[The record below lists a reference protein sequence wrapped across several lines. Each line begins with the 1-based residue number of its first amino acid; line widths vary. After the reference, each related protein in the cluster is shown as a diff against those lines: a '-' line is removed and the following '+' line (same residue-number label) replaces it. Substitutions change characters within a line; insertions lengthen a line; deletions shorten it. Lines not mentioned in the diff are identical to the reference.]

1 MVRRTS
7 PGMVSVLLMMLLT
20 SWVLVACGGTSPT
33 PTPSRAGTPP
43 PASTATPTAQAM
55 TSPTAMP
62 TATRVATPTPAPTP
76 TPQLTG
82 EVVVF
87 AAASLT
93 DAFKEIAAEFQKAHP
108 GVTVTFNFGGSSLL
122 RTQLAQGAKAD
133 VFASADKKNMD
144 GAIQDG
150 TISGTPKVFVRNEP
164 VIVVPANNPAGITSL
179 KDLGKSGVRL
189 VLEGKDVPIG
199 NYARQ
204 ILDEASQDP
213 SYGSDFSARVLQNV
227 VSEETN
233 VKASLTKVVLGEAD
247 ATFVYRTDVT
257 ADVRDKVKIIE
268 IPANLNITAEYYIA
282 TTKQAPNPTA
292 AQAFVEYVLSPAS
305 QKILAKWGFK
315 TVQ

>member
-7 PGMVSVLLMMLLT
+7 PGMVSVLLLMLLAP
-20 SWVLVACGGTSPT
+20 WLLVACGGASST
-33 PTPSRAGTPP
+33 PTPSRAGTTPP
-43 PASTATPTAQAM
+43 PSTATPTARVMA
-55 TSPTAMP
+55 SPTATP
-62 TATRVATPTPAPTP
+62 TAASTP

-93 DAFKEIAAEFQKAHP
+93 DAFKEIAAAFQKAHP
-108 GVTVTFNFGGSSLL
+108 GVTVTFNFGGSSQL

-144 GAIQDG
+144 GAVQDG
-150 TISGTPKVFVRNEP
+150 TIGGTPKVFVRNEP

-204 ILDEASQDP
+204 ILDKASQDP

-247 ATFVYRTDVT
+247 VTFVYRTDVT
-257 ADVRDKVKIIE
+257 VDVRDKVKIIE
-268 IPANLNITAEYYIA
+268 IPANLNVTAEYYIA
-282 TTKQAPNPTA
+282 TTKQAPNPAA
-292 AQAFVEYVLSPAS
+292 AQAFVEYVLSPAG